1 MSRTAEAT
9 DVAAQVDNLVD
20 NLEQAVWAG
29 VEAVQAARKRLVA
42 AQSAAPALNRLMAG
56 LPTVEGVMRSTYA
69 RLANGDPVDP
79 DTFAAGLAAA
89 APTVDAMRVA
99 AILTASGV
107 DGARNEL
114 TAAQH
119 ANQHE
124 ALAVLDRT
132 VKELAAIARPLLDA
146 ANALDGSRRFAE
158 IGMTQVALERA
169 AVAHTRI
176 RTVQLAITHDAM
188 DGHLEQLLRVYGIVA
203 DTRPCLPG
211 VVAMAGGV
219 SAGYQPEVPDIND
232 GQASLRF
239 ITRPDL
245 EPWVPTYRQAKAA
258 KAALD
263 QHTRDLRDQAENPT
277 RPDRDAGNDPQV
289 VVRGAIGRPPVI
301 GSR

>member
-1 MSRTAEAT
+1 MTTTPA
-9 DVAAQVDNLVD
+9 DVAGQVDSLVH
-20 NLEQAVWAG
+20 NLEQAVWAD
-29 VEAVQAARKRLVA
+29 VEAVQAARKQLLA
-42 AQSAAPALNRLMAG
+42 ARTAGPALIQLISG
-56 LPTVEGVMRSTYA
+56 LPTIDGVVQAAYG
-69 RLANGDPVDP
+69 RLAAGDRVDP
-79 DTFAAGLAAA
+79 DAFAASLTAASATVEA
-89 APTVDAMRVA
+89 ARFA
-99 AILTASGV
+99 AIVTSGGN

-114 TAAQH
+114 AAAEH
-119 ANQHE
+119 AHQAG
-124 ALAVLDRT
+124 ALAVLDR
-132 VKELAAIARPLLDA
+132 KIRELVTIARPLLDA

-188 DGHLEQLLRVYGIVA
+188 DGHPEQLLRTFGIVR
-203 DTRPCLPG
+203 DVRPCLPG

-219 SAGYQPEVPDIND
+219 SAGYQPELPEISD
-232 GQASLRF
+232 GEAMLRF

-258 KAALD
+258 KAAFD

-277 RPDRDAGNDPQV
+277 RADRDAGNDPQV
-289 VVRGAIGRPPVI
+289 VVRGAIGRPPDI